1 MAAVRVSVSWCGL
14 CLLLAEVLCT
24 VHYAGAL
31 EIYGPNE
38 LFVENGTYAKLPCS
52 FKSTDVTSSTTS
64 ITWTFLEEGSSAAGV
79 VIFYYIGGKQYPG
92 TMPRFKDRVSWA
104 GEINNRDVSIKLD
117 KITFKDNGT
126 YSCSVMNPPDI
137 SGTPKQIKLRVVE
150 KDNLPVSNVPFLVGI
165 ICAAIGGLLL
175 IAIIIFAVVIT
186 KKKRSR
192 KNYTG
197 SGDGGGGQTESLMS
211 SVKQPPHRSPS
222 DTEALVPSVPPG
234 GTVQGPVIYAQLDHS
249 GKGGCQI
256 NKSETV
262 VYADIR
268 KNC

>member
-1 MAAVRVSVSWCGL
+1 MAAARVSVSWCGL
-14 CLLLAEVLCT
+14 CLLLAAVLCA
-24 VHYAGAL
+24 VHNAKAL
-31 EIYGPNE
+31 EIHVPNE

-52 FKSTDVTSSTTS
+52 FKSTDNPGNTTS
-64 ITWTFLEEGSSAAGV
+64 VTWTYTEEGSSSSGH
-79 VIFYYIGGKQYPG
+79 VIFHYIGGRPFTGQVH
-92 TMPRFKDRVSWA
+92 RFKDRVTWA
-104 GEINNRDVSIKLD
+104 GDISNRDVSIKID

-137 SGTPKQIKLRVVE
+137 SFTPKQIKLRVVE
-150 KDNLPVSNVPFLVGI
+150 KDNLPASNVPFLVGI
-165 ICAAIGGLLL
+165 ICAVIGGLLIIAL
-175 IAIIIFAVVIT
+175 IVFAVVIT
-186 KKKRSR
+186 KKKRAT

-197 SGDGGGGQTESLMS
+197 GDGGQTESLMS
-211 SVKQPPHRSPS
+211 PVKQPPRRSPS
-222 DTEALVPSVPPG
+222 DTKALVTGAPS

-249 GKGGCQI
+249 GKAGNQI

>member
-1 MAAVRVSVSWCGL
+1 MATARMSLSRCGL
-14 CLLLAEVLCT
+14 CLLLALLLCT
-24 VHYAGAL
+24 VHYAVAL
-31 EIYGPNE
+31 EIYTPNE
-38 LFVENGTYAKLPCS
+38 LYVENGTYAKLPCS

-64 ITWTFLEEGSSAAGV
+64 ITWTYTEEGSSAAGL
-79 VIFYYIGGKQYPG
+79 VIFHYIGGKQFSG
-92 TMPRFKDRVSWA
+92 QVQRFKDRVSWA
-104 GEINNRDVSIKLD
+104 GDINNRDVAIKID

-137 SGTPKQIKLRVVE
+137 SSTPKQIKLHVVE
-150 KDNLPVSNVPFLVGI
+150 KNNLPASNVPFLVGI

-175 IAIIIFAVVIT
+175 IAIIVFAVVIT

-197 SGDGGGGQTESLMS
+197 GDSGQTESLMS
-211 SVKQPPHRSPS
+211 PVKQPPRRSPS
-222 DTEALVPSVPPG
+222 DTEALVTGAPS

-249 GKGGCQI
+249 GKAGNQI